1 MFLCVNLTGGK
12 NKSSSCESSCTME
25 KYMFP
30 MTLSYRS
37 MNTLYPISAYLLQKC
52 IGAETFNMYT
62 VSNRFINTRSEAVNI
77 TVGAVDFY
85 VPADYGISPHN
96 NVERKE

>member
-1 MFLCVNLTGGK
+1 
-12 NKSSSCESSCTME
+12 
-25 KYMFP
+25 
-30 MTLSYRS
+30 
-37 MNTLYPISAYLLQKC
+37 
-52 IGAETFNMYT
+52 MYT